1 MNKLKSII
9 PDILFFRFSNDLWHI
24 LRAHGF
30 GVAIQNGCSAII
42 SVDESIICTMDVLG
56 RITPDETF
64 RKEAPEALNRHLD
77 RLIYL
82 YLSTLHTCLVRL
94 PMIRLCIPVEKDT
107 IDLLGQM
114 ILLYCPTKEEADP
127 DAAPEPLES
136 EDPSGNERPH
146 EDSPQHS
153 GLHFHAPEDE
163 DYTQVWPKADVHIH
177 EVHIPLVLAK
187 SALML
192 GGILALL
199 KLLRRK
205 RR

>member
-1 MNKLKSII
+1 MNKITSII

-94 PMIRLCIPVEKDT
+94 PMIRLCIPVEDDT

-114 ILLYCPTKEEADP
+114 ILFYCPSKDEADP
-127 DAAPEPLES
+127 NAAPEPTES
-136 EDPSGNERPH
+136 
-146 EDSPQHS
+146 
-153 GLHFHAPEDE
+153 
-163 DYTQVWPKADVHIH
+163 
-177 EVHIPLVLAK
+177 
-187 SALML
+187 
-192 GGILALL
+192 
-199 KLLRRK
+199 
-205 RR
+205 

>member
-42 SVDESIICTMDVLG
+42 SVDESILCTMDVLG

-64 RKEAPEALNRHLD
+64 REKMPEALNRHLD

-82 YLSTLHTCLVRL
+82 YLSTLYTCLNRM
-94 PMIRLCIPVEKDT
+94 PMIRLCIPVEENT
-107 IDLLGQM
+107 IDLLGEM
-114 ILLYCPTKEEADP
+114 ILFYCPSKDVAGP
-127 DAAPEPLES
+127 DAVPEPMES
-136 EDPSGNERPH
+136 EAGNERPR
-146 EDSPQHS
+146 EASGQCS
-153 GLHFHAPEDE
+153 GLHFHAPD
-163 DYTQVWPKADVHIH
+163 DDTKIWPDVAVKIQATQPRHS
-177 EVHIPLVLAK
+177 PLNAVLAT
-187 SALML
+187 
-192 GGILALL
+192 GGLAVLAALL
-199 KLLRRK
+199 FRK

>member
-82 YLSTLHTCLVRL
+82 YLSTLYTCLNRR
-94 PMIRLCIPVEKDT
+94 PMIRLCIPVEEDT

-114 ILLYCPTKEEADP
+114 ILFYCPSKDEADP
-127 DAAPEPLES
+127 NAAPEPTES
-136 EDPSGNERPH
+136 EAGSECPREASG
-146 EDSPQHS
+146 QCS
-153 GLHFHAPEDE
+153 GLHFHAPD
-163 DYTQVWPKADVHIH
+163 DDTKIWPDVAVKIQATQPRHS
-177 EVHIPLVLAK
+177 PLNAVLAT
-187 SALML
+187 
-192 GGILALL
+192 GGLAVLAALL
-199 KLLRRK
+199 FRK
-205 RR
+205 HR

>member
-1 MNKLKSII
+1 MNKITSII

-42 SVDESIICTMDVLG
+42 SVDESILCTMDVLG

-64 RKEAPEALNRHLD
+64 REKMPEALNRHLD

-82 YLSTLHTCLVRL
+82 YLSTLYTCLNRM
-94 PMIRLCIPVEKDT
+94 PMIRLSIPVEEDT

-114 ILLYCPTKEEADP
+114 ILFYCPSKDEADP
-127 DAAPEPLES
+127 NAAPEPTES
-136 EDPSGNERPH
+136 EVGNEC
-146 EDSPQHS
+146 PQEASGQCS
-153 GLHFHAPEDE
+153 GLHFHAPD
-163 DYTQVWPKADVHIH
+163 DDTKIWPDVAVKIQATQPRHS
-177 EVHIPLVLAK
+177 PLNAVLAT
-187 SALML
+187 
-192 GGILALL
+192 GGLAVLAALL
-199 KLLRRK
+199 FRK

>member
-9 PDILFFRFSNDLWHI
+9 PDILFFRFSSDLWHI

-64 RKEAPEALNRHLD
+64 REKMPEALNRHLD

-82 YLSTLHTCLVRL
+82 YLSTLYTCLNRM
-94 PMIRLCIPVEKDT
+94 PMIRLCLPVEENT
-107 IDLLGQM
+107 IDLLGEM
-114 ILLYCPTKEEADP
+114 ILFYCPSKDEADP
-127 DAAPEPLES
+127 NAAPEPTES
-136 EDPSGNERPH
+136 EVGNEC
-146 EDSPQHS
+146 PQEASGQCS
-153 GLHFHAPEDE
+153 GLHFHAPD
-163 DYTQVWPKADVHIH
+163 DDTKIWPDVAVKIQATQPRHS
-177 EVHIPLVLAK
+177 PLNAVLAT
-187 SALML
+187 
-192 GGILALL
+192 GGLAVLAALL
-199 KLLRRK
+199 FRK

>member
-114 ILLYCPTKEEADP
+114 ILFYCPSKDEADP
-127 DAAPEPLES
+127 NAAPEPTES
-136 EDPSGNERPH
+136 EVENECPQ
-146 EDSPQHS
+146 EDSGQCS
-153 GLHFHAPEDE
+153 GLHFHAPD
-163 DYTQVWPKADVHIH
+163 DDTKIWPDVAVKIQATQPRHS
-177 EVHIPLVLAK
+177 PLNAVLAT
-187 SALML
+187 
-192 GGILALL
+192 GGLAVLTALL
-199 KLLRRK
+199 FRK